1 MAFKKGEN
9 MNYVVGGAGLF
20 GLVMGFLILYLIYFL
35 VSSALNM
42 VGGLFKE
49 QSVKN
54 DLMNEY
60 KKDNKDI

>member
-1 MAFKKGEN
+1 
-9 MNYVVGGAGLF
+9 MNYVVAGGGLF

-35 VSSALNM
+35 ISSTLNIIS
-42 VGGLFKE
+42 GLFKE

>member
-1 MAFKKGEN
+1 
-9 MNYVVGGAGLF
+9 MNYVVGGGGLF

-35 VSSALNM
+35 LASTLNII
-42 VGGLFKE
+42 GGLFKE

-54 DLMNEY
+54 DLMSEY

>member
-1 MAFKKGEN
+1 
-9 MNYVVGGAGLF
+9 MNYVVGGVGLF
-20 GLVMGFLILYLIYFL
+20 GLVMSFLILYLIYFL
-35 VSSALNM
+35 IASTLN
-42 VGGLFKE
+42 VIGGLFKE

>member
-1 MAFKKGEN
+1 

-20 GLVMGFLILYLIYFL
+20 GLIMGFLILYLIYFL
-35 VSSALNM
+35 VASTLN
-42 VGGLFKE
+42 VIGGLFKE

>member
-1 MAFKKGEN
+1 

-35 VSSALNM
+35 IASTLNII
-42 VGGLFKE
+42 GGLFKE

-60 KKDNKDI
+60 KKDKDI

>member
-1 MAFKKGEN
+1 
-9 MNYVVGGAGLF
+9 MNYVVAGGGLF

-35 VSSALNM
+35 VASTLN
-42 VGGLFKE
+42 VIGGLFKE

-60 KKDNKDI
+60 KGKDKDI

>member
-1 MAFKKGEN
+1 

-35 VSSALNM
+35 IASTLNII
-42 VGGLFKE
+42 GGLFKE

>member
-1 MAFKKGEN
+1 MS
-9 MNYVVGGAGLF
+9 YVAGGAGLF

-35 VSSALNM
+35 VASTLN
-42 VGGLFKE
+42 VIGGLFKE

-60 KKDNKDI
+60 KGKDKDI

>member
-1 MAFKKGEN
+1 

-35 VSSALNM
+35 LASTLNIISNLFNERSA
-42 VGGLFKE
+42 KD
-49 QSVKN
+49 

-60 KKDNKDI
+60 KKDKDI

>member
-1 MAFKKGEN
+1 

-35 VSSALNM
+35 LASTLNIISN
-42 VGGLFKE
+42 LFNE
-49 QSVKN
+49 QSGKD

>member
-1 MAFKKGEN
+1 
-9 MNYVVGGAGLF
+9 MNYVVGAGGLF

-35 VSSALNM
+35 IASTLNII
-42 VGGLFKE
+42 GGLFKE